1 MLEVYREEGFVLLGL
16 EPGPGC
22 GSLAG
27 FDGLDI
33 VSLYLEKRIGKDV
46 PSLACEV
53 FFPGKDRYEGR
64 LAFSEAGT
72 DYELSWSFS
81 FPEKPGDKALAVLLS
96 LAGSLPALHE
106 MQNEDQWA
114 GGCFRIE
121 QDSSW
126 SESLKACGISLAEQ
140 RRILELG
147 TSSKVTLTLHET
159 PKGLS
164 KDTAKDTAADT
175 LYTSPLMEE
184 AELKADGS
192 MVCQLNPLALYA
204 LLGLDAQF
212 AIEDAA
218 ALLEEPYA
226 WTEGL
231 LTFVLGISEMLPAD
245 EAGDEAC
252 DEFVAGSLARMMAG
266 PMHGECTPSELK
278 ALEEALPALLDRLK
292 ALPGW
297 QVQSFEEIAEQQ
309 EGKSLAGRGERIWR
323 LTHTAL

>member
-16 EPGPGC
+16 EPGPGS

-27 FDGLDI
+27 CEGLDI
-33 VSLYLEKRIGKDV
+33 VSLYLEKRIEENV

-53 FFPGKDRYEGR
+53 FFPGKERYDGT
-64 LAFSEAGT
+64 LSFAEAGT
-72 DYELSWSFS
+72 EYELSWSFS
-81 FPEKPGDKALAVLLS
+81 FPEKPGSKALAVLLS

-126 SESLKACGISLAEQ
+126 SESLKACGISCAEQ
-140 RRILELG
+140 RHILELG

-159 PKGLS
+159 PKGIS
-164 KDTAKDTAADT
+164 KDISADT
-175 LYTSPLMEE
+175 SSDTSYSSPLMEE

-192 MVCQLNPLALYA
+192 MACQLNPLALYA

-266 PMHGECTPSELK
+266 PMHGECTPSDK
-278 ALEEALPALLDRLK
+278 ALEEALPALLDRTG

>member
-1 MLEVYREEGFVLLGL
+1 MLEVYREKGFVLLGL
-16 EPGPGC
+16 EPGPGS

-27 FDGLDI
+27 YDGLDI
-33 VSLYLEKRIGKDV
+33 VSLYLEKRIEQDV

-53 FFPGKDRYEGR
+53 FFPGNERYDGT
-64 LAFSEAGT
+64 LSFSEAGT
-72 DYELSWSFS
+72 EYDLSWSFS
-81 FPEKPGDKALAVLLS
+81 FPEKPGSKALAVLLS

-126 SESLKACGISLAEQ
+126 SESLVACGISVAEQ
-140 RRILELG
+140 KQILELG
-147 TSSKVTLTLHET
+147 TSSAVSLSLHDA
-159 PKGLS
+159 S
-164 KDTAKDTAADT
+164 KTTS
-175 LYTSPLMEE
+175 YSSPLLEE
-184 AELKADGS
+184 AVLNADGS
-192 MVCQLNPLALYA
+192 MICQLNPLALYA

-231 LTFVLGISEMLPAD
+231 LPFVLGLSEMLPCD

-252 DEFVAGSLARMMAG
+252 DEFVMKSLAKMMAG
-266 PMHGECTPSELK
+266 PVHGDDPGK
-278 ALEEALPALLDRLK
+278 ALEEAVLKLLGLMQD
-292 ALPGW
+292 LPGW

-309 EGKSLAGRGERIWR
+309 EGKSLAGKGERIWR

>member
-16 EPGPGC
+16 EPGPGS

-27 FDGLDI
+27 CEGLDI
-33 VSLYLEKRIGKDV
+33 VSLYLEKRIEQDV

-53 FFPGKDRYEGR
+53 FFPGKERYAGT
-64 LAFSEAGT
+64 LSFAEAGT
-72 DYELSWSFS
+72 EYELSWSFS
-81 FPEKPGDKALAVLLS
+81 FPEKPGSKALAVLLS

-126 SESLKACGISLAEQ
+126 SESLAACGISFAEQ
-140 RRILELG
+140 RHILELG
-147 TSSKVTLTLHET
+147 TSCAVSLSLHDASKNT
-159 PKGLS
+159 S
-164 KDTAKDTAADT
+164 
-175 LYTSPLMEE
+175 YSSPLLEE
-184 AELKADGS
+184 AVLNADGS
-192 MVCQLNPLALYA
+192 MTCQLNPLALYA

-231 LTFVLGISEMLPAD
+231 LPFVLGLSEMLPCD

-252 DEFVAGSLARMMAG
+252 DEFVMSSLANMMAG
-266 PMHGECTPSELK
+266 PVHGDAPDK
-278 ALEEALPALLDRLK
+278 ALEEAVLKLLGSLQN
-292 ALPGW
+292 LPGW

-309 EGKSLAGRGERIWR
+309 EGKSLAGKGERIWR

>member
-1 MLEVYREEGFVLLGL
+1 MPEVYREEGFVLLGL

-33 VSLYLEKRIGKDV
+33 VSLYLEKRIEKDV

-53 FFPGKDRYEGR
+53 FFPGKERYEGM

-106 MQNEDQWA
+106 MQNKEQWA

-121 QDSSW
+121 QDGAW
-126 SESLKACGISLAEQ
+126 SESLKACGISVAEQ
-140 RRILELG
+140 KCILELG
-147 TSSKVTLTLHET
+147 TSSKVILTLHET
-159 PKGLS
+159 SKGIS
-164 KDTAKDTAADT
+164 RDTS
-175 LYTSPLMEE
+175 YSSPFMEE
-184 AELKADGS
+184 AEIKADGS
-192 MVCQLNPLALYA
+192 MICQLNPLALYA

-218 ALLEEPYA
+218 ALLEEPNA
-226 WTEGL
+226 WTDGL
-231 LTFVLGISEMLPAD
+231 LTFVLGLSEMLPAD

-252 DEFVAGSLARMMAG
+252 DEFVAESLANMMAG
-266 PMHGECTPSELK
+266 PMHGDCTPSELRV
-278 ALEEALPALLDRLK
+278 LEETLPALLGRID

-309 EGKSLAGRGERIWR
+309 EGKSPAGRGERIWR
-323 LTHTAL
+323 LTHTAM

>member
-16 EPGPGC
+16 EPGPGS

-27 FDGLDI
+27 CDGLDI
-33 VSLYLEKRIGKDV
+33 VSLYLEKRIEKDV

-53 FFPGKDRYEGR
+53 FFPGLGRNEGT
-64 LAFSEAGT
+64 LSFTEAGT
-72 DYELSWSFS
+72 EYKLSWAFS

-126 SESLKACGISLAEQ
+126 SESLAACGISLAEQ
-140 RRILELG
+140 KHILESG
-147 TSSKVTLTLHET
+147 TASAVTQTLNGT
-159 PKGLS
+159 TYS
-164 KDTAKDTAADT
+164 
-175 LYTSPLMEE
+175 SPLMEE
-184 AELKADGS
+184 AVINADGS

-231 LTFVLGISEMLPAD
+231 LSFVLGASEMLPAD

-252 DEFVAGSLARMMAG
+252 DEFVTAGLAKLMAG
-266 PMHGECTPSELK
+266 PVHDLAAEELD
-278 ALEEALPALLDRLK
+278 ALEKAVPALLGRMKD
-292 ALPGW
+292 LPGW

-309 EGKSLAGRGERIWR
+309 EGKSPAGRGERVWR